1 MNRCLFH
8 RAAAAVALMS
18 PLLLTPAAA
27 QPQQADDAGF
37 VQFGGQR
44 SAVPGAQG
52 LLSLQGSRGLLVNP
66 TSGTLGQ
73 GQATVQYGVVSA
85 DQTAPN
91 SDVTAHMLLGS
102 YGVTDWLELGV
113 THSSFE
119 VRDLG
124 EIQSVTGPTARVRV
138 LEEDHWRPEVS
149 VGGVYFDGDSTSD
162 VFSRQEVYLA
172 ASKRFAFGEPG
183 DGLVDAFRLHGGLR
197 QIWRSD
203 APAAVIDTRGLVGY
217 VGGELHLPYDV
228 SLIAEVNT
236 QEDVLGPRTP
246 WGYGVQWKPGGG
258 VIGLSGGQVQ
268 SGSFSRPANYIGIAA
283 SWSF

>member
-1 MNRCLFH
+1 M
-8 RAAAAVALMS
+8 
-18 PLLLTPAAA
+18 
-27 QPQQADDAGF
+27 
-37 VQFGGQR
+37 
-44 SAVPGAQG
+44 
-52 LLSLQGSRGLLVNP
+52 
-66 TSGTLGQ
+66 
-73 GQATVQYGVVSA
+73 QYGVVLA
-85 DQTAPN
+85 DQIAPN
-91 SDVTAHMLLGS
+91 SDLTAHMLLAS

-113 THSSFE
+113 THTSFE

-124 EIQSVTGPTARVRV
+124 EIQSVA
-138 LEEDHWRPEVS
+138 
-149 VGGVYFDGDSTSD
+149 GVYFDGDSTSD

-203 APAAVIDTRGLVGY
+203 ALAEVIDTRGLVGY

-246 WGYGVQWKPGGG
+246 WGYGVQWTPGGG
-258 VIGLSGGQVQ
+258 VIGLSGGQEQ